1 MGNIRLV
8 GATGRGVISGNHG
21 SMVQLVKT
29 RDRFNSRC
37 RSMATRGG
45 FFIMLALLSI
55 PLVAWSTQKLVAQQA
70 PDFALKSIAGENMRL
85 SEYRGEVV
93 MVTFWST
100 WCGRCRDQLPV
111 VDDLYMSH
119 RDQGF
124 KVLSVSIDDDIR
136 RTRDTAADLRLQIP
150 VLFDEHKSA
159 SRLYDLETLP
169 QIVLV
174 DQTGVVRHVH
184 AGYRRGDE
192 RLYRDEVTRML
203 AE

>member
-1 MGNIRLV
+1 
-8 GATGRGVISGNHG
+8 
-21 SMVQLVKT
+21 
-29 RDRFNSRC
+29 
-37 RSMATRGG
+37 
-45 FFIMLALLSI
+45 MLALLSI

-159 SRLYDLETLP
+159 SRLYDLDTLP
-169 QIVLV
+169 QIILV
-174 DQTGVVRHVH
+174 DPTGVVRHVH

-192 RLYRDEVTRML
+192 QLYRDEVTRML

>member
-1 MGNIRLV
+1 MSNIRLV

-45 FFIMLALLSI
+45 LFIMLALLSI

-93 MVTFWST
+93 MITFWST

-136 RTRDTAADLRLQIP
+136 RTLRQGIQP
-150 VLFDEHKSA
+150 VRRRRAINVHRNLACDGLRNKHIRS
-159 SRLYDLETLP
+159 SLP
-169 QIVLV
+169 ILHVR
-174 DQTGVVRHVH
+174 TGLDHVAMINH
-184 AGYRRGDE
+184 
-192 RLYRDEVTRML
+192 
-203 AE
+203 